1 LSFNFLESKGLAF
14 NLHAIL
20 NFTPFASDSEKLMTK
35 LKMLKNHSKNMAI
48 MVFLFLIIFEK
59 RDVFLVNEVKINN
72 EKLNNAKINN
82 LKAIKKLM
90 LMITKIHNLKKIV
103 RT

>member
-1 LSFNFLESKGLAF
+1 
-14 NLHAIL
+14 
-20 NFTPFASDSEKLMTK
+20 M
-35 LKMLKNHSKNMAI
+35 
-48 MVFLFLIIFEK
+48 IIFEIE
-59 RDVFLVNEVKINN
+59 DAFLVNEVKINS

-103 RT
+103 IT